1 MIAALVLAW
10 RQLVHH
16 KVKLCV
22 ALAGV
27 AVAVMLMLVQLGIRQ
42 GAMDTSVAFTR
53 RITADAVVVSP
64 RTRTIFS
71 AASFPRRLLHRLR
84 ADERIEQVQE
94 ISIAQ
99 ARWRNPWNYF
109 EHPISIYGIP
119 IDEPLVELPG
129 YDDHRD
135 DLRPRDR
142 AIFDARSRATYGP
155 VVETLARE
163 GAVEVEVNRRRI
175 RVIGSVPVGV
185 SITTDGNLYMTPEN
199 FLRLLPGRPAGAI
212 DLGLVKVRPGADV
225 AAVCH
230 DLQPYLGAEATIMSS
245 AALVAAETA
254 FMRETAPVDFIFGMG
269 AAVGFFIGFV
279 VVYQILY
286 TEVANQLPKF
296 ATLKAIGFG
305 NGFLLAVVLGQAMIL
320 SLLGYVP
327 GFVLAIWLYDVA
339 TAAIEMPFFMT
350 AERAVMVAG
359 ATVLMCALSAIMAVR
374 KVQSADPADV
384 F

>member
-1 MIAALVLAW
+1 
-10 RQLVHH
+10 
-16 KVKLCV
+16 
-22 ALAGV
+22 
-27 AVAVMLMLVQLGIRQ
+27 
-42 GAMDTSVAFTR
+42 
-53 RITADAVVVSP
+53 
-64 RTRTIFS
+64 
-71 AASFPRRLLHRLR
+71 
-84 ADERIEQVQE
+84 
-94 ISIAQ
+94 
-99 ARWRNPWNYF
+99 
-109 EHPISIYGIP
+109 
-119 IDEPLVELPG
+119 
-129 YDDHRD
+129 
-135 DLRPRDR
+135 
-142 AIFDARSRATYGP
+142 